1 MQLIFDPNVS
11 PIYRGVLAFFFVVN
25 IILALLIVF
34 LDRDR
39 RDATATWAWLFLLF
53 VMPILGFLFIYSLV
67 EVCVRNVSE
76 VLRII
81 K

>member
-1 MQLIFDPNVS
+1 MQLIFDASVS
-11 PIYRGVLAFFFVVN
+11 PIYRGVLAFFFVMN
-25 IILALLIVF
+25 IVLALIIVF

-53 VMPILGFLFIYSLV
+53 VMPILGFIAYIFFGRA
-67 EVCVRNVSE
+67 VRKKGKKASN
-76 VLRII
+76 II